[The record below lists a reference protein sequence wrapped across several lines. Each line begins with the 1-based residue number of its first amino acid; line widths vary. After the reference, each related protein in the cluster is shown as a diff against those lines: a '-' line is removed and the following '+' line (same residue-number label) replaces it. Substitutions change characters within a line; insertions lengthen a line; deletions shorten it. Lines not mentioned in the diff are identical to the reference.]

1 MADLRRLES
10 FTPTPVPV
18 LPKKLCEVITP
29 LRVEAWSRA
38 LRHHPDQ
45 EFAGYIVRGIQQG
58 FRIGYN
64 RRAGRCQSAKR
75 NMLSAEQNPE
85 VVDQYLRKEKEAG
98 RVVGPLPQH
107 IAGLHVSRFGVIP
120 KPHQPGKWRLIVD
133 LSHPKGASVNDG
145 IDPELCSLVYTSVD
159 EAVNRVLQRGRGAL
173 LAKIDIAS
181 AYRII
186 PVHPHD
192 RPLLAMRWK
201 EQLLVDTALPFGLR
215 SAPKIFSAVADALL
229 WVMCQEGVQSALHYL
244 DDFLFVGAPESDEC
258 KVALGVAQGVCQ
270 WLGAPLALEKREG
283 PARILPFLGI
293 VLDTEKLE
301 LRLPEE
307 KLQRL
312 RELIRQ
318 WQGKKSCRKRE
329 LLSVIGQLQHAC
341 RVVKPGRTFLR
352 RMIELS
358 TTAHELYHHIRL
370 NRGFQSDLEWWALFL
385 SEWNGVGMMVA
396 AGRATPQ
403 AVLTSDASGNWGCGA
418 FSSAGE
424 WFQCPWPSVW
434 AEVHITVKELLPI
447 VMACAMWGQQWQGKT
462 ILCRSDNAAVVAII
476 NSGRS
481 KDPLAMHLMRSLFFL
496 AAKHS
501 IVFRAEHLPGHL
513 NGAADALSRD
523 NLPLFFQQ
531 VPVAQRAPTP
541 VPQELLDVL
550 VVNRPDWTS
559 TNWRHLFNII
569 SRKA

>member
-1 MADLRRLES
+1 M
-10 FTPTPVPV
+10 
-18 LPKKLCEVITP
+18 
-29 LRVEAWSRA
+29 
-38 LRHHPDQ
+38 
-45 EFAGYIVRGIQQG
+45 
-58 FRIGYN
+58 
-64 RRAGRCQSAKR
+64 
-75 NMLSAEQNPE
+75 
-85 VVDQYLRKEKEAG
+85 
-98 RVVGPLPQH
+98 
-107 IAGLHVSRFGVIP
+107 
-120 KPHQPGKWRLIVD
+120 
-133 LSHPKGASVNDG
+133 
-145 IDPELCSLVYTSVD
+145 
-159 EAVNRVLQRGRGAL
+159 
-173 LAKIDIAS
+173 
-181 AYRII
+181 
-186 PVHPHD
+186 
-192 RPLLAMRWK
+192 
-201 EQLLVDTALPFGLR
+201 VDTALPFGLR

-341 RVVKPGRTFLR
+341 RVVKPVRTFLR

-403 AVLTSDASGNWGCGA
+403 VVLTSDASGMRRLFLSRGVVSMPVAKCLGRGA
-418 FSSAGE
+418 HHGKGTSAN
-424 WFQCPWPSVW
+424 
-434 AEVHITVKELLPI
+434 
-447 VMACAMWGQQWQGKT
+447 
-462 ILCRSDNAAVVAII
+462 SDGVCHVGAAVARKDHSVPIRQRS
-476 NSGRS
+476 SGG
-481 KDPLAMHLMRSLFFL
+481 DHQLG
-496 AAKHS
+496 
-501 IVFRAEHLPGHL
+501 V
-513 NGAADALSRD
+513 
-523 NLPLFFQQ
+523 Q
-531 VPVAQRAPTP
+531 
-541 VPQELLDVL
+541 
-550 VVNRPDWTS
+550 
-559 TNWRHLFNII
+559 
-569 SRKA
+569 

>member
-1 MADLRRLES
+1 M
-10 FTPTPVPV
+10 
-18 LPKKLCEVITP
+18 
-29 LRVEAWSRA
+29 
-38 LRHHPDQ
+38 
-45 EFAGYIVRGIQQG
+45 
-58 FRIGYN
+58 
-64 RRAGRCQSAKR
+64 
-75 NMLSAEQNPE
+75 
-85 VVDQYLRKEKEAG
+85 
-98 RVVGPLPQH
+98 VGPLPQH

-159 EAVNRVLQRGRGAL
+159 EAVNRVLQRGRV

-186 PVHPHD
+186 PVHPRAPADD

-229 WVMCQEGVQSALHYL
+229 WVMCQEGVQSAIHYL

-258 KVALGVAQGVCQ
+258 KVAFGVAQGICQ
-270 WLGAPLALEKREG
+270 WLGTPLALEKREG

-358 TTAHELYHHIRL
+358 TTAYELHHHIRL
-370 NRGFQSDLEWWALFL
+370 NRGFQSDLEW
-385 SEWNGVGMMVA
+385 
-396 AGRATPQ
+396 
-403 AVLTSDASGNWGCGA
+403 
-418 FSSAGE
+418 
-424 WFQCPWPSVW
+424 
-434 AEVHITVKELLPI
+434 
-447 VMACAMWGQQWQGKT
+447 
-462 ILCRSDNAAVVAII
+462 
-476 NSGRS
+476 
-481 KDPLAMHLMRSLFFL
+481 
-496 AAKHS
+496 
-501 IVFRAEHLPGHL
+501 
-513 NGAADALSRD
+513 
-523 NLPLFFQQ
+523 
-531 VPVAQRAPTP
+531 
-541 VPQELLDVL
+541 
-550 VVNRPDWTS
+550 
-559 TNWRHLFNII
+559 
-569 SRKA
+569 